1 VSDEGSETTR
11 KIGRLISMAKN
22 SNLYGDDFDDSD
34 DQGGDL
40 VSQLRRA
47 NKAQAKSLKEL
58 TEKYDLAETARAD
71 LATKVNGNLVSEMLK
86 AKGLDPGVSKFAKD
100 VEPTQEAIDA
110 WLTENGKLFGYDP
123 NKGSG
128 DAEGGKTAEQVA
140 AEAAAASAGNNNLS
154 PEMLAF
160 QKALGNV
167 QDQEANA
174 ATGNIAGD
182 PATEA
187 LRRLGEG
194 ATSFEDVERGL
205 KQMGLVPS
213 FNPQS

>member
-1 VSDEGSETTR
+1 
-11 KIGRLISMAKN
+11 M
-22 SNLYGDDFDDSD
+22 
-34 DQGGDL
+34 
-40 VSQLRRA
+40 
-47 NKAQAKSLKEL
+47 
-58 TEKYDLAETARAD
+58 LAD
-71 LATKVNGNLVSEMLK
+71 
-86 AKGLDPGVSKFAKD
+86 KGLDPGVSKFVKD
-100 VEPTQEAIDA
+100 VEPTQEALDA

-194 ATSFEDVERGL
+194 AKSIEDVEAWAQANGAHPI
-205 KQMGLVPS
+205 V
-213 FNPQS
+213 